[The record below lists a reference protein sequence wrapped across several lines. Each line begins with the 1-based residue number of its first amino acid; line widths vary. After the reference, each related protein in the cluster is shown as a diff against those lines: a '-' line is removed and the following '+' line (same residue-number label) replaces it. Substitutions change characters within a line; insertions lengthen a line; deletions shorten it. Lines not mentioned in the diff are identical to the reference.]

1 MIELPEEVSLDEYNF
16 FNENIRFVWHKQ
28 EEEWYFSIVDVVKY
42 LSESSDPK
50 QYIKKMRSRDSEL
63 NSNWGTICTLV
74 PMRTKDGKMRRVQA
88 SKIDGLFR
96 IIQAIPSPKAE
107 PFKMWLAQVGKERI
121 DETVDPEIS
130 INRAVENY
138 KKKGYSDKWI
148 AQRLRGIEMRKELT
162 DEWQRAGV
170 KAGREFAILTDM
182 LTNAWSGMSTREY
195 KEFKDLKKENLRD
208 NMTNTELALNML
220 AEVSTTELSKSKNP
234 KGFNESKNVTLQG
247 GTIAGNARKEL
258 EKALGKSIVSSSN
271 AKDTKLLDEDL

>member
-1 MIELPEEVSLDEYNF
+1 MELPEEVSLDEYNF

-107 PFKMWLAQVGKERI
+107 PCKMWLAQVGKERI
-121 DETVDPEIS
+121 DETIDPEIS

-148 AQRLRGIEMRKELT
+148 TQRLRGIEMRKELT
-162 DEWQRAGV
+162 DEWQRAGI

-271 AKDTKLLDEDL
+271 AKDTKLLDEDV